1 MKPLKK
7 LKILIL
13 TQFYPPLI
21 GGEERFTRDL
31 SRQLSARGHEVIV
44 VTLLQ
49 DGLAQQ
55 EIDQG
60 VKVVRIQGFTQLLD
74 FLYSD
79 TGRRA
84 ASPYPDPGLL
94 LELRRIV
101 QEEKPDIVHA
111 HNWIVHSF
119 VPLKAWSG
127 AKLVLTLHDFSLV
140 CAKKKLLIGDEVCSG
155 AGLSKC
161 FACSADHY
169 GAAKGIPTALFNWF
183 SCALERHLVD
193 AFVPVSHAVAVGND
207 LIKHGLPYEVIPNFV
222 PDDVGR
228 VPPVDDEVLRQLPDE
243 PFLLFVGAF
252 GRYKGVD
259 LLLESYQRLSS
270 PPPLVLIGYE
280 TSEYP
285 IATKDMPPGVTVLR
299 NWKHAAVMAA
309 WQRCLIGITPS
320 MWIEPCATT
329 PMEAMAVG
337 KPVIATRIGGF
348 TDIVKDGETGLLVT
362 PGDVD
367 GLTNAIA
374 RLLANP
380 EERAALGSAGR
391 EHVRNF
397 QASTVIPRYEALYT
411 RLLNGDPVVAR

>member
-1 MKPLKK
+1 MK
-7 LKILIL
+7 IMIL

-31 SRQLSARGHEVIV
+31 SHRLAARGHQVVV

-49 DGLAQQ
+49 DGLPVQ
-55 EIDQG
+55 EDDDG
-60 VKVVRIQGFTQLLD
+60 VTVYRIQGFTQRLD

-94 LELRRIV
+94 LELRRLV
-101 QEEKPDIVHA
+101 QQEQPDIVHA

-119 VPLKAWSG
+119 VPLKSWSG

-140 CAKKKLLIGDEVCSG
+140 CATKKLLIGDEVCSG
-155 AGLSKC
+155 PGLTKC
-161 FACSADHY
+161 LTCSTDHY
-169 GAAKGIPTALFNWF
+169 GAAKGIPTAAFNWG
-183 SCALERHLVD
+183 SCALERRLVD
-193 AFVPVSHAVAVGND
+193 LFVPVSHAVAVGNN
-207 LIKHGLPYEVIPNFV
+207 LIKDGLPYEVIPNFV
-222 PDDVGR
+222 PDDVASF
-228 VPPVDDEVLRQLPDE
+228 PPVEGEYLSQLPGE

-259 LLLESYQRLSS
+259 LLIQSYQRLES

-285 IATKDMPPGVTVLR
+285 VETENMPPGVTVLY
-299 NWKHAAVMAA
+299 NWKHDAVMAA

-337 KPVIATRIGGF
+337 KPVIATRIGGL
-348 TDIVKDGETGLLVT
+348 TDIVKDEETGLLVT
-362 PGDVD
+362 PGDVQ
-367 GLTNAIA
+367 GLADAIQ
-374 RLLANP
+374 RLLDHP
-380 EERAALGSAGR
+380 EQRAAFGANGL
-391 EHVRNF
+391 EHVKNF
-397 QASTVIPRYEALYT
+397 QASTVIPRYEAAYN
-411 RLLNGDPVVAR
+411 RLLSGVPTPS